1 MHPAYPWLLAAAVVV
16 AAAIVATPLFLLQ
29 PFSPQS
35 DADLT
40 VAYALSRWQ
49 VALTLT
55 ISLFGAACLFGYWRR
70 PRPPGRVGK
79 SLGLLALALLLGS
92 TLIARQNLY
101 EWAFRPVEALAF
113 GLIADTDH
121 LDDANMVLGL
131 QVGGE
136 AKAYPVG
143 MLSYHHLVNDELG
156 GEPFVATY

>member
-1 MHPAYPWLLAAAVVV
+1 MIASLRQASLTVPALRQLHFSLPELAYDLLGAV
-16 AAAIVATPLFLLQ
+16 PLRRHSDL
-29 PFSPQS
+29 PFSTQIVRLPLDPFWGVRS
-35 DADLT
+35 
-40 VAYALSRWQ
+40 
-49 VALTLT
+49 
-55 ISLFGAACLFGYWRR
+55 
-70 PRPPGRVGK
+70 
-79 SLGLLALALLLGS
+79 
-92 TLIARQNLY
+92 
-101 EWAFRPVEALAF
+101 FRPVEALAF